1 MAQQVIPPG
10 AAIASEPWLAWQ
22 NLHLERNGAL
32 FEVHGLVRFKAPDTA
47 DIVRDAIL
55 RQQPAAFREEI
66 PQSLETM
73 RLVNFQ
79 GF

>member
-1 MAQQVIPPG
+1 MGRTEFPDLKPIT
-10 AAIASEPWLAWQ
+10 SEPWLSWQ
-22 NLHLERNGAL
+22 NLQLERNGAL
-32 FEVHGLVRFKAPDTA
+32 FEVLGLVRFKVLDTA

-55 RQQPAAFREEI
+55 RQQPAAFREDP
-66 PQSLETM
+66 PQSLETI